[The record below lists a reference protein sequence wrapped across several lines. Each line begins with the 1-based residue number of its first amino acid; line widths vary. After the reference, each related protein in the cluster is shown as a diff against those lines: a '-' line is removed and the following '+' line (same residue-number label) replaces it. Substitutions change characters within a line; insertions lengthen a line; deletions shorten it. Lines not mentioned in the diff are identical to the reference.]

1 MMRLSDKW
9 NEVRPNDAT
18 MHSHLDN
25 NKHRNK
31 VAWLNAST
39 RMDDGPHPAQFQR
52 ATTPVNLVAPRMH
65 LQLNVSLGGK
75 AQANAIAELMQ
86 AAITEKYSNR
96 RPCRTSPPST
106 SPDLAS
112 LGVKSTPEFDGAV
125 ELRRT
130 VERPVKRAELTGR
143 LPRGGRRHMRPS
155 CQKTRETRTMVR
167 SE

>member
-1 MMRLSDKW
+1 MMRQSDKW

-18 MHSHLDN
+18 MHNHLDN
-25 NKHRNK
+25 IKHRNK

-86 AAITEKYSNR
+86 AAIAEKDISR

-106 SPDLAS
+106 SPESGRTNHVNQLS
-112 LGVKSTPEFDGAV
+112 ITLWC
-125 ELRRT
+125 ELVPTAARRA
-130 VERPVKRAELTGR
+130 P
-143 LPRGGRRHMRPS
+143 P
-155 CQKTRETRTMVR
+155 
-167 SE
+167 

>member
-1 MMRLSDKW
+1 MMRQSDKW

-86 AAITEKYSNR
+86 AAIAEKDSNR

-112 LGVKSTPEFDGAV
+112 LGAKSTPTERQV
-125 ELRRT
+125 LRADMLHPAEVCWLMDSRERT
-130 VERPVKRAELTGR
+130 GST
-143 LPRGGRRHMRPS
+143 S
-155 CQKTRETRTMVR
+155 
-167 SE
+167 SI

>member
-18 MHSHLDN
+18 MHNHLDN

-75 AQANAIAELMQ
+75 AQTNAIAELMQ
-86 AAITEKYSNR
+86 AAIAEKDSDR

-112 LGVKSTPEFDGAV
+112 LGVKSTPNERQV
-125 ELRRT
+125 LRADMPHHAEVCWLMDSRERT
-130 VERPVKRAELTGR
+130 GST
-143 LPRGGRRHMRPS
+143 S
-155 CQKTRETRTMVR
+155 
-167 SE
+167 SI

>member
-1 MMRLSDKW
+1 M
-9 NEVRPNDAT
+9 PNDAT

-75 AQANAIAELMQ
+75 TQANAIAELMQ
-86 AAITEKYSNR
+86 AAIAEKDSNR

-112 LGVKSTPEFDGAV
+112 LGVKSTSSALCLCYSRLAV
-125 ELRRT
+125 
-130 VERPVKRAELTGR
+130 
-143 LPRGGRRHMRPS
+143 MR
-155 CQKTRETRTMVR
+155 CNHNYLWL
-167 SE
+167 

>member
-1 MMRLSDKW
+1 MMRQSDKW
-9 NEVRPNDAT
+9 DEVRPNDAT
-18 MHSHLDN
+18 VHNHLGN

-65 LQLNVSLGGK
+65 LQLNVSLGGT
-75 AQANAIAELMQ
+75 AQANAIAEWMQ
-86 AAITEKYSNR
+86 AAIAEKDSDR

-112 LGVKSTPEFDGAV
+112 LGVESASSAFKSLLFASC
-125 ELRRT
+125 
-130 VERPVKRAELTGR
+130 
-143 LPRGGRRHMRPS
+143 RHAF
-155 CQKTRETRTMVR
+155 
-167 SE
+167 

>member
-52 ATTPVNLVAPRMH
+52 ATTPMNLVAPRMH
-65 LQLNVSLGGK
+65 LQLNVSLGGT
-75 AQANAIAELMQ
+75 AQANAIAEWMQ
-86 AAITEKYSNR
+86 AAIAEKDSDR

-112 LGVKSTPEFDGAV
+112 LGVKSTSSALCICYSRLAV
-125 ELRRT
+125 
-130 VERPVKRAELTGR
+130 
-143 LPRGGRRHMRPS
+143 MR
-155 CQKTRETRTMVR
+155 CNHNYLWL
-167 SE
+167 

>member
-1 MMRLSDKW
+1 MNASSGATNGIARINDPEFPWRCMMRQPDKW
-9 NEVRPNDAT
+9 NEGKPNDAT
-18 MHSHLDN
+18 MHNHLDN

-39 RMDDGPHPAQFQR
+39 RMDDGPHPAQFQP

-86 AAITEKYSNR
+86 AAIAEKDISR

-112 LGVKSTPEFDGAV
+112 LGVKSTSSVLCLCYSRLAV
-125 ELRRT
+125 
-130 VERPVKRAELTGR
+130 
-143 LPRGGRRHMRPS
+143 MR
-155 CQKTRETRTMVR
+155 CNRNYLWL
-167 SE
+167 

>member
-1 MMRLSDKW
+1 M
-9 NEVRPNDAT
+9 
-18 MHSHLDN
+18 
-25 NKHRNK
+25 
-31 VAWLNAST
+31 
-39 RMDDGPHPAQFQR
+39 
-52 ATTPVNLVAPRMH
+52 NLVAPRMQ

-75 AQANAIAELMQ
+75 AQADAIAEVMQ
-86 AAITEKYSNR
+86 AAIAGGGSNR
-96 RPCRTSPPST
+96 RPRRTSPPST

>member
-9 NEVRPNDAT
+9 SEVRPNDAT

-25 NKHRNK
+25 NKHRNE

-52 ATTPVNLVAPRMH
+52 ATTPVNLAAPRMH

-86 AAITEKYSNR
+86 AAIAEKGNNR

-106 SPDLAS
+106 SPDIAPLS
-112 LGVKSTPEFDGAV
+112 VKSASSVFMSLLFASC
-125 ELRRT
+125 
-130 VERPVKRAELTGR
+130 
-143 LPRGGRRHMRPS
+143 RHAL
-155 CQKTRETRTMVR
+155 
-167 SE
+167 

>member
-1 MMRLSDKW
+1 MMRQSDKC

-18 MHSHLDN
+18 MHN
-25 NKHRNK
+25 NE

-39 RMDDGPHPAQFQR
+39 RMDDGPHPAQCQP

-75 AQANAIAELMQ
+75 AQANAIAELIQ
-86 AAITEKYSNR
+86 AVIAEKGSNR

-112 LGVKSTPEFDGAV
+112 LGVKSTSSVLCLCYSRLAV
-125 ELRRT
+125 
-130 VERPVKRAELTGR
+130 
-143 LPRGGRRHMRPS
+143 MR
-155 CQKTRETRTMVR
+155 CNHNYLWL
-167 SE
+167 